1 MLSAGAILVLAVI
14 QGATELF
21 PVSSLGHAVVVP
33 ALFHLG
39 FSYSDTDLVPI
50 LTLLHLGTAGALLV
64 LYRNEWWRIIRGF
77 VRAAIRGTIETGDER
92 LAMML
97 VVGTIPTGL
106 VGFFFVKQLT
116 KLFGDPRAASAFL
129 IVNAAIL
136 AGAEVFRRR
145 DERRRR
151 LEEPGKA
158 TAIPANPE
166 AALTARHAEDD
177 PGYIGVERLTI
188 RTALIVGACQIAAL
202 FPGISRSGV
211 TMAAGLVAG
220 LRHEEAAKFAFL
232 LATPIILSAGL
243 LEVPNLS
250 GSSSTLAIGA
260 GAAVLAGVVSYLS
273 ARFLLRYLRFGRLD
287 PFAYYCAA
295 LGAAGLVFIR

>member
-1 MLSAGAILVLAVI
+1 MLSAGVILFLAVL

-33 ALFHLG
+33 ALFHLS
-39 FSYSDTDLVPI
+39 FRESDTDLVPV
-50 LTLLHLGTAGALLV
+50 LALLHLGTAGALLI
-64 LYRNEWWRIIRGF
+64 LYRDQWWRIIRGF
-77 VRAAIRGTIETGDER
+77 VSAALRGTIETSDER

-97 VVGTIPTGL
+97 VIGTIPAGV
-106 VGFFFVKQLT
+106 VGFFFVDQLT

-136 AGAEVFRRR
+136 AGAEVYRRR

-151 LEEPGKA
+151 AEQHVSA
-158 TAIPANPE
+158 T
-166 AALTARHAEDD
+166 RHADGD
-177 PGYIGVERLTI
+177 PNYVGVERLTL
-188 RTALIVGACQIAAL
+188 RTALIVGACQAAAL

-220 LRHEEAAKFAFL
+220 LRHEEAARFAFL
-232 LATPIILSAGL
+232 LATPIILAAGL
-243 LEVPNLS
+243 FEVPNLS
-250 GSSSTLAIGA
+250 GSGSTLLIGA
-260 GAAVLAGVVSYLS
+260 GGAVLAGAVAYLS

-295 LGAAGLVFIR
+295 LGAAGLIFIR